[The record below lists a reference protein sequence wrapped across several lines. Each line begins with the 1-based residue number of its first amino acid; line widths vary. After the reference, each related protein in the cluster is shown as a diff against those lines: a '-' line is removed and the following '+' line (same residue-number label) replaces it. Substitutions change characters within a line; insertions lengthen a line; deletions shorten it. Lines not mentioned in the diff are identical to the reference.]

1 MNDFYANIEIR
12 LGINDSPGINIIK
25 LETNR
30 GPERY
35 SKGTYGQSDRI
46 VDCDTVYDVA
56 SITKLYTAALILRM
70 VEDGRIKLDNKV
82 SKYLDVQAFSKSSI
96 TIRDLLSHRVDF
108 GSILPMHRKAF
119 PNQFRDSLL
128 RANIPS
134 SSSDNIHYR
143 NLGYIYLG
151 YILENTTGIPIDDQ
165 MSLLFSDLGLSNT
178 YTAISI
184 ANRNIKCPATKTID
198 GIVAENVPS
207 DESARLHGG
216 VAGNAG
222 IFASAEDLARF
233 GLAWL
238 DGKVVGKKVRDEAF
252 MNHDK
257 SGLSP
262 QALGWWMRLKNEEKL
277 PKGYLCHPSF
287 TGCFIGI
294 GIFSSAVVA
303 ITANSTFGSS

>member
-1 MNDFYANIEIR
+1 MNDFYTNIETR
-12 LGINDSPGINIIK
+12 LGISDSPGINIVR
-25 LETNR
+25 LEDGR
-30 GPERY
+30 EPERY
-35 SKGTYGQSDRI
+35 SKGIYGQNNRI

-56 SITKLYTAALILRM
+56 SITKLYTTALILRM
-70 VEDGRIKLDNKV
+70 VEDEIIKLDDKV
-82 SKYLDVQAFSKSSI
+82 SKYLDGQAFSKSLI
-96 TIRDLLSHRVDF
+96 TVRDLLSHRVDF
-108 GSILPMHRKAF
+108 GSMLPMHRKAF
-119 PNQFRDSLL
+119 PNQFRSSLL
-128 RANIPS
+128 QANMPS
-134 SSSDNIHYR
+134 SRSDSIHYR

-151 YILENTTGIPIDDQ
+151 YILENSAGIPIDEQ

-178 YTAISI
+178 HTAISI
-184 ANRNIKCPATKTID
+184 ANRNIKCPATKTIN

-238 DGKVVGKKVRDEAF
+238 DYKVVGKKVRDEAF

-277 PKGYLCHPSF
+277 PKGCLCHPSF
-287 TGCFIGI
+287 TGCFISI
-294 GIFSSAVVA
+294 DIFSSAVVA
-303 ITANSTFGSS
+303 VTANSTFDYN